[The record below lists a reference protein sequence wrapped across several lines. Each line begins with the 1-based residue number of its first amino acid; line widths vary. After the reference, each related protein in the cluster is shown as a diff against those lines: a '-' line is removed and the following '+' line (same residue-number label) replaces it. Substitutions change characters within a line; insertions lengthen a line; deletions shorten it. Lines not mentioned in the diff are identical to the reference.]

1 MAATKKELEKA
12 TPPPTPDPSPT
23 PTFVPADEF
32 KQFQSTIN
40 TQFQQFQE
48 NFNAILA
55 NLNRPSAAA
64 AAPVIEGIEDVP
76 LPELEQALNDGK
88 GAEKFVKAINVAVK
102 RLEGAFGKRVQ
113 ELESTGL
120 TAISELSKD
129 AARAD
134 MPYYPRFKKEIDAY
148 VAALPA
154 HLRTNKQIY
163 VVAHNAIVG
172 SPENLGQILKEEREK
187 ILREAADPD
196 AANLPTD
203 INGRGKGK
211 GENEIPTV
219 EQLLGKEAADAL
231 VSINRSPD
239 QHAMRMGHKDWATF
253 ATFVKEQEAA
263 SAG

>member
-1 MAATKKELEKA
+1 MAAIKKEPEKPA
-12 TPPPTPDPSPT
+12 TPATPDPAATPT

-48 NFNAILA
+48 NFNVILA
-55 NLNRPSAAA
+55 SLNKAPV
-64 AAPVIEGIEDVP
+64 AAPVAEGIEDVP
-76 LPELEQALNDGK
+76 LPELEQALSEGK
-88 GAEKFVKAINVAVK
+88 GAEKFVKAINAAVK
-102 RLEGAFGKRVQ
+102 RLEGSFGKRVQ

-129 AARAD
+129 AAKGD

-148 VAALPA
+148 VSALPA

-172 SPENLGQILKEEREK
+172 SPENLAQILKEEREK
-187 ILREAADPD
+187 ILREAADPN

-211 GENEIPTV
+211 DGDAIPTV
-219 EQLLGKEAADAL
+219 EGLLGKEAADAL
-231 VSINRSPD
+231 TSIGRSPD

-263 SAG
+263 NA